1 MTGEEKQQVQNLI
14 NARTKLL
21 SEKAA
26 RQEEQI
32 KSLNDRIITLN
43 AEIQERDS
51 ELEARRQELEA
62 LKSQLSEAQEQSRK
76 LLGLVQSGTTAPQ
89 SSEPAQKP
97 NYLLSLLRQHFGFDS
112 FRPGQEEITDALL
125 SGRDVFCSMPE
136 HYGMSVCY
144 RLPALLMPGLTL
156 AVTPD
161 DPPETL
167 TDSHSAVLTPSLT
180 PAKRRDILRKAK
192 NGTCKILCSTL
203 EQLQEPDA
211 VKALKGTD
219 ISLAAM
225 FPRWG
230 MPHNLEGW
238 RQFMGSISTRR
249 ITSAIFTDST
259 SPALRQ
265 ELLKLTDL
273 HSPLKVITGFRR
285 EGVSIRIIRTENKQA
300 ALNEILEQKQ
310 GLSGVI
316 YCSTPETS
324 FKLRETLRDYDGLN
338 ERIIIMP
345 AILYREIDRKDI
357 RFTVHYDLPENLGD
371 YSQQVNIAGLDGSKS
386 ECIVLAS
393 RNDLRNVDRSV
404 ISFCEAKNPQEF
416 MLSYLGEDEKPKP
429 EHPESESVRITPD
442 DVSDFDFGSANE
454 AQKEAITTTSG
465 PLLIIAGPGTGK
477 TFTLVQRVV
486 FLIQKKRVNP
496 GSILLASFTD
506 KAAHELTTRITEE
519 LSRRNITA
527 DTGAMYAGTF
537 HSICERILKEYSD
550 FTGRKKNFRVLD
562 EFDQAY
568 TIMQNMK
575 TFEAIPGISQALVTA
590 GRWANSCELR
600 DYINTLSEE
609 LTDPEEL
616 LRDPDPSVNAL
627 GHALKL
633 HDAILSE
640 NNSLS
645 YSALLVETYR
655 LLRENPEILGDLQAK
670 IKYIM
675 VDEYQDTNYVQEQ
688 LALMLAGDG
697 RNICAAGD
705 DDQSIYRFRGA
716 AVRNILEFP
725 GKFGKNECRIV
736 RLMLNYRSRPGI
748 IDFFSEWMNDT
759 EKFFTWG
766 DFRHSKKLEAFRPG
780 TGDNP
785 SVMRLA
791 GLNDKNEWREK
802 VLHFLQSLKASGK
815 MTDYSQAA
823 FLFRSVKSQDARE
836 MSQYLEENNISVYS
850 PRSNMFFQR
859 GEVKFALGC
868 MISMF
873 PGYLKA
879 LNSGAFNFQGK
890 EPGYIT
896 YYKGCLQNVDRY
908 MGRQA
913 YSGLKKWLVARR
925 EYHAKLQGYTGYT
938 YSDILY
944 RLFAFMP
951 FSHALDADINGTVK
965 DLRPARNLSR
975 LVHVIRKYEHSYNIN
990 NLHAKYM
997 AGQFQMMMNIY
1008 LRFMIDDGLDEYEG
1022 EDGSIPSG
1030 HVAFLTIHQA
1040 KGMEFPVVF
1049 TDSLGASP
1057 SENVNRE
1064 RNNDLMQKISREH
1077 YRRPEFEPSDSIK
1090 YFDFWRLYYTA
1101 FSRAQDMLILT
1112 CSEDSSTPSKY
1123 FEESYNNLD
1132 DADDTLRLSELDI
1145 TPAKGSALRN
1155 TYSFTSHIL
1164 TYETCPVQYK
1174 FFRELDFMPGR
1185 SHSTFTGT
1193 LVHAV
1198 LEDIHR
1204 AVINHEESR
1213 INEPNITEWFN
1224 AEYSHLSRSLQEY
1237 LPKTAR
1243 DTALAQVMRYVK
1255 RQGSDWSAIRRAE
1268 YEVNVVRENYILE
1281 GKIDL
1286 ISIRD
1291 GETEITDFKSGTKPN
1306 ININRDRERLESS
1319 RRQVFAYAFMVEHS
1333 SGLKVRRMRLY
1344 YTGDE
1349 TGNPEIIYDYDN
1361 EEAEKIMTGFDETV
1375 GRIMAK
1381 DFSRKAPDIE
1391 TCKECVFRYY
1401 CGRE

>member
-393 RNDLRNVDRSV
+393 
-404 ISFCEAKNPQEF
+404 
-416 MLSYLGEDEKPKP
+416 
-429 EHPESESVRITPD
+429 
-442 DVSDFDFGSANE
+442 
-454 AQKEAITTTSG
+454 
-465 PLLIIAGPGTGK
+465 
-477 TFTLVQRVV
+477 
-486 FLIQKKRVNP
+486 
-496 GSILLASFTD
+496 FTD

-675 VDEYQDTNYVQEQ
+675 VDEY
-688 LALMLAGDG
+688 
-697 RNICAAGD
+697 
-705 DDQSIYRFRGA
+705 
-716 AVRNILEFP
+716 
-725 GKFGKNECRIV
+725 
-736 RLMLNYRSRPGI
+736 
-748 IDFFSEWMNDT
+748 
-759 EKFFTWG
+759 
-766 DFRHSKKLEAFRPG
+766 
-780 TGDNP
+780 
-785 SVMRLA
+785 
-791 GLNDKNEWREK
+791 
-802 VLHFLQSLKASGK
+802 
-815 MTDYSQAA
+815 
-823 FLFRSVKSQDARE
+823 
-836 MSQYLEENNISVYS
+836 
-850 PRSNMFFQR
+850 
-859 GEVKFALGC
+859 
-868 MISMF
+868 
-873 PGYLKA
+873 
-879 LNSGAFNFQGK
+879 
-890 EPGYIT
+890 
-896 YYKGCLQNVDRY
+896 
-908 MGRQA
+908 
-913 YSGLKKWLVARR
+913 
-925 EYHAKLQGYTGYT
+925 
-938 YSDILY
+938 
-944 RLFAFMP
+944 
-951 FSHALDADINGTVK
+951 
-965 DLRPARNLSR
+965 
-975 LVHVIRKYEHSYNIN
+975 
-990 NLHAKYM
+990 
-997 AGQFQMMMNIY
+997 
-1008 LRFMIDDGLDEYEG
+1008 
-1022 EDGSIPSG
+1022 
-1030 HVAFLTIHQA
+1030 
-1040 KGMEFPVVF
+1040 
-1049 TDSLGASP
+1049 
-1057 SENVNRE
+1057 
-1064 RNNDLMQKISREH
+1064 
-1077 YRRPEFEPSDSIK
+1077 
-1090 YFDFWRLYYTA
+1090 
-1101 FSRAQDMLILT
+1101 
-1112 CSEDSSTPSKY
+1112 
-1123 FEESYNNLD
+1123 
-1132 DADDTLRLSELDI
+1132 
-1145 TPAKGSALRN
+1145 
-1155 TYSFTSHIL
+1155 
-1164 TYETCPVQYK
+1164 
-1174 FFRELDFMPGR
+1174 
-1185 SHSTFTGT
+1185 
-1193 LVHAV
+1193 
-1198 LEDIHR
+1198 
-1204 AVINHEESR
+1204 
-1213 INEPNITEWFN
+1213 
-1224 AEYSHLSRSLQEY
+1224 
-1237 LPKTAR
+1237 
-1243 DTALAQVMRYVK
+1243 
-1255 RQGSDWSAIRRAE
+1255 
-1268 YEVNVVRENYILE
+1268 
-1281 GKIDL
+1281 
-1286 ISIRD
+1286 
-1291 GETEITDFKSGTKPN
+1291 
-1306 ININRDRERLESS
+1306 
-1319 RRQVFAYAFMVEHS
+1319 
-1333 SGLKVRRMRLY
+1333 
-1344 YTGDE
+1344 
-1349 TGNPEIIYDYDN
+1349 
-1361 EEAEKIMTGFDETV
+1361 
-1375 GRIMAK
+1375 
-1381 DFSRKAPDIE
+1381 
-1391 TCKECVFRYY
+1391 
-1401 CGRE
+1401 